1 VKNMVKKML
10 GVWLVVSDLE
20 KSISFYRDTLGLP
33 LKSTE
38 EGFADFK
45 TKGAELALGT
55 KEVIEKTIG
64 QKAVIGGPRHLILAW
79 DAVEDIDKLYEE
91 LKAKGVPFLGKPKT
105 QPWGQRVAYFTDPDG
120 HIWEISSWVKK
131 E

>member
-1 VKNMVKKML
+1 MLKKIMA
-10 GVWLVVSDLE
+10 VWLAVTDLE
-20 KSISFYRDTLGLP
+20 KSIAFYRDTLGLP

-45 TKGAELALGT
+45 IKGAEVALGT
-55 KEVIEKTIG
+55 KEMIEKTTG
-64 QKAVIGGPRHLILAW
+64 QKIIIGGPRHLILGW
-79 DAVEDIDKLYEE
+79 DAVEDVDKLYKE
-91 LKAKGVPFLGKPKT
+91 LKAKGVRFLTKLKT

>member
-1 VKNMVKKML
+1 MA
-10 GVWLVVSDLE
+10 VWLAVTDLE
-20 KSISFYRDTLGLP
+20 KSIAFYRDKLGLP

-45 TKGAELALGT
+45 IKGAEVALGT
-55 KEVIEKTIG
+55 KEMIEKTTG
-64 QKAVIGGPRHLILAW
+64 QKITIGGLQHLILSW
-79 DAVEDIDKLYEE
+79 DAVDDVDKLYEE
-91 LKAKGVPFLGKPKT
+91 LKDKGVQFLSQPKT

>member
-1 VKNMVKKML
+1 MA
-10 GVWLVVSDLE
+10 VWLAVTDLE
-20 KSISFYRDTLGLP
+20 KSIAFYRDTLGLP

-45 TKGAELALGT
+45 IKGTEVALGT
-55 KEVIEKTIG
+55 KEMIEKTTG
-64 QKAVIGGPRHLILAW
+64 QKITIGGARHLILGW
-79 DAVEDIDKLYEE
+79 DAVEDVDKVYKE
-91 LKAKGVPFLGKPKT
+91 LKAKGVRFLTKPKT
-105 QPWGQRVAYFTDPDG
+105 QPWGQRVTYFTDPDG

>member
-1 VKNMVKKML
+1 MA
-10 GVWLVVSDLE
+10 VWLAVKDLD
-20 KSISFYRDTLGLP
+20 KSIAFYRDTLGLP

-45 TKGAELALGT
+45 IKGAEVALGT
-55 KEVIEKTIG
+55 KEMIEKTTG
-64 QKAVIGGPRHLILAW
+64 QKIVIGGLRHLILGW
-79 DAVEDIDKLYEE
+79 DAVEDVDKLYKD
-91 LKAKGVPFLGKPKT
+91 LKARGVRFLTKPKT

-120 HIWEISSWVKK
+120 HIWEISSWIKK